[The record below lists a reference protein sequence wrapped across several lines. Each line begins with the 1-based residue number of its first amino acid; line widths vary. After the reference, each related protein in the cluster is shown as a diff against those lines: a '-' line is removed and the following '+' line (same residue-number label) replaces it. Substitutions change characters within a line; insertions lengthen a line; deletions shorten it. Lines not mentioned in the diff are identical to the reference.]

1 MKAFI
6 FLICSFVTTTVLAKE
21 CVYRISPK
29 EINIT
34 WIAYKTPKKAPVSGR
49 FADIGASAET
59 LEGNNLSNLLKKIN
73 LNIDTASIRTKNS
86 GRDAN
91 IVRHFF
97 QKFTGGLEI
106 KTNVVNATKEK
117 IEVSISMNKVT
128 KNQNLTYKIEKSMI
142 KATGS
147 FDMLDYSLDGALA
160 SINKACFELHEG
172 KTWSDVGLEVII
184 PLEESCK

>member
-1 MKAFI
+1 MKTFI
-6 FLICSFVTTTVLAKE
+6 FLICSMTMTTILAKE

-29 EINIT
+29 EVNIT
-34 WIAYKTPKKAPVSGR
+34 WTAYKTPKKAPVSGR
-49 FADIGASAET
+49 FADLGASSEV
-59 LEGNNLSNLLKKIN
+59 LEGKDLTELLKKIN
-73 LNIDTASIRTKNS
+73 LNIDTASTRTKNS

-106 KTNVVNATKEK
+106 KTNVVKATKET
-117 IEVSISMNKVT
+117 IEASISMNKVT
-128 KNQNLTYKIEKSMI
+128 KNQTLTYKIEKSVI
-142 KATGS
+142 KASGS

-160 SINKACFELHEG
+160 SINKACFDLHEG

-184 PLEESCK
+184 PFEESCK